1 MTSGSTPR
9 RPREEGPRR
18 VGESLDRLLGTMEA
32 PPVDVL
38 TTVFGRWAELVGEDL
53 AAHSRPTAL
62 DRDRL
67 VVTCDSA
74 AWASEFRWLETEVL
88 QKVARVTGSKRISAL
103 TVRVDSRL

>member
-1 MTSGSTPR
+1 MK
-9 RPREEGPRR
+9 
-18 VGESLDRLLGTMEA
+18 A

-38 TTVFGRWAELVGEDL
+38 TTVFGNWPEVVGADL

-74 AWASEFRWLETEVL
+74 AWASEFQWLERQVIERLVE
-88 QKVARVTGSKRISAL
+88 VTGTTRISAL
-103 TVRVDSRL
+103 TVRVDSHR

>member
-1 MTSGSTPR
+1 MTKGGSPR
-9 RPREEGPRR
+9 DEGPRR

-32 PPVDVL
+32 PPADVL
-38 TTVFGRWAELVGEDL
+38 TTVFGEWAEIVGEDL

-62 DRDRL
+62 DRGRL

-74 AWASEFRWLETEVL
+74 AWAGEFRWLESQVL
-88 QKVARVTGSKRISAL
+88 EKISRTTGSERISAL

>member
-1 MTSGSTPR
+1 MSEPPGSSGR
-9 RPREEGPRR
+9 ADRGPRR
-18 VGESLDRLLGTMEA
+18 VGESLDRLLGTMKA

-38 TTVFGRWAELVGEDL
+38 TTVFGNWAELVGEDL

-62 DRDRL
+62 DDDRL

-74 AWASEFRWLETEVL
+74 AWASEFRWLEPQVL
-88 QKVARVTGSKRISAL
+88 QRVAEVTGSTRISGL